1 MRRRGQVN
9 WTVLVC
15 MAMACATGGFVAL
28 QFKPG
33 VQPSP
38 VGPVVPGYDFAE
50 VRAIAAANPAKAK
63 LVGKAFADFAFVHE
77 RDTMPLTTGGLREQI
92 ARFESLVGPFTLERG
107 AMPGFSAAATNGL
120 VSALGKDDVP
130 LDKTKSVPALKALAA
145 ACGVN

>member
-1 MRRRGQVN
+1 MEALKSVN
-9 WTVLVC
+9 LTVVLC
-15 MAMACATGGFVAL
+15 VAL
-28 QFKPG
+28 LCGTG
-33 VQPSP
+33 VYLAPQLRP
-38 VGPVVPGYDFAE
+38 VAPVPVVPIVPGYDFAE

-77 RDTMPLTTGGLREQI
+77 RDTASLTTGGLREQI
-92 ARFESLVGPFTLERG
+92 ARFEGLVGPFTLERG

-130 LDKTKSVPALKALAA
+130 LDKAKSVPALKALAA